1 MLVHLRSQRSPLCLL
16 RLVRPVR
23 IVYLL
28 LLRQLWSRLL
38 NARGGEVARWWIGAV
53 AAAGLGAGVAAR
65 LTSPV
70 VGTGLLGIA
79 SAVTVALAQQT
90 LP

>member
-1 MLVHLRSQRSPLCLL
+1 MVK
-16 RLVRPVR
+16 
-23 IVYLL
+23 
-28 LLRQLWSRLL
+28 
-38 NARGGEVARWWIGAV
+38 WWFGAV